1 MRRALLSLSILLC
14 LGACKTPWEK
24 EPQLTPEEAR
34 FARLFA
40 QSRIASQTFA
50 GDPEKAKAARQALLA
65 KEGMTLAQ
73 VRSCVASLQKSP
85 DHWLP
90 FWKTV
95 REYAQTNG
103 EKNVSKR
110 LGTDGRKL

>member
-1 MRRALLSLSILLC
+1 MNRAWCSLALLLA

-24 EPQLTPEEAR
+24 EPTLTPEQVR

-40 QSRIASQTFA
+40 QSRIASQTYA
-50 GDPEKAKAARQALLA
+50 GDPEKARAARQALLA
-65 KEGMTLAQ
+65 KEGMNLGQ
-73 VRSCVASLQKSP
+73 VRASVASLQDNP
-85 DHWLP
+85 ALWLP

-95 REYAQTNG
+95 REFAQTNG
-103 EKNVSKR
+103 EQNGRKR